1 MRPNFL
7 ITLIG
12 TTFFTGYIPI
22 APGTFASILALPFVI
37 LLYKNTIIFLLICLV
52 LLIVGVLCAN
62 YLAKYYRKK
71 DDQRV
76 TIDEFLGI
84 LISFML
90 LPKLNWYLII
100 IGFILFRAFDIL
112 KIFGIRQVESMSGG
126 WGVMLDDVLSGI
138 YTNLILRLILLIV

>member
-1 MRPNFL
+1 MKPNFL

-12 TTFFTGYIPI
+12 TTFYTGYIPI

-37 LLYKNTIIFLLICLV
+37 LLHKSTIIYLLISILV
-52 LLIVGVLCAN
+52 LIIGVLCAN
-62 YLAKYYRKK
+62 YLAKYYKKK
-71 DDQRV
+71 DDQRI

-84 LISFML
+84 LISFIL

-100 IGFILFRAFDIL
+100 IGFIVFRAFDIL
-112 KIFGIRQVESMSGG
+112 KIFGIRKVESMNGG
-126 WGVMLDDVLSGI
+126 WGVMFDDLLSGI